1 MKVVSVDGKFEMIIR
16 VNKVD
21 KGVLFIVLNLYYEEL
36 ISKYFYLEGV
46 VMEDNNKKSE
56 LFIRFIFGISEYSR
70 IKIEIK
76 LRIGKLFEII
86 VEFITLGWAMMFF
99 GKEIGFFNVYL
110 IKLLVV
116 DYE

>member
-1 MKVVSVDGKFEMIIR
+1 MKVVSVDGKFEMIIK
-16 VNKVD
+16 VSKVD
-21 KGVLFIVLNLYYEEL
+21 KGVLFIVINSYYEEL
-36 ISKYFYLEGV
+36 ISIFFYLAGV
-46 VMEDNNKKSE
+46 VMEDNDKKSE
-56 LFIRFIFGISEYSR
+56 LFIYFIFGVSEYFR

-76 LRIGKLFEII
+76 LRIGKLFEFI

-110 IKLLVV
+110 IKLLVA